1 VLGENQSWT
10 VTVMLDIEKLTLVRL
25 TTINKGEMI
34 DFTIVHGMSLSLGS
48 V

>member
-1 VLGENQSWT
+1 
-10 VTVMLDIEKLTLVRL
+10 VMLDIEKLTLVRL